1 MSDPGHNLSYKPD
14 HLDEAHADLFGRLEE
29 MIREADPEQVA
40 PRLIT
45 MALFGM
51 FTLSKFV
58 GADVA
63 RDLLGAY
70 WRNLPPADP
79 KYVVAEIQTYGKQH

>member
-1 MSDPGHNLSYKPD
+1 MSDLGHNLSYNPSD
-14 HLDEAHADLFGRLEE
+14 LDEAHSDLFVRLEE

-63 RDLLGAY
+63 RDLLGPY
-70 WRNLPPADP
+70 WRGLPPADP
-79 KYVVAEIQTYGKQH
+79 KYAVVEVRTGSEKH

>member
-1 MSDPGHNLSYKPD
+1 MSDLGHNLSYNPND
-14 HLDEAHADLFGRLEE
+14 LDEAHADLFGRLEE

-58 GADVA
+58 GAEVA
-63 RDLLGAY
+63 RDLLSPY

-79 KYVVAEIQTYGKQH
+79 KYVVAEVRTAGKH